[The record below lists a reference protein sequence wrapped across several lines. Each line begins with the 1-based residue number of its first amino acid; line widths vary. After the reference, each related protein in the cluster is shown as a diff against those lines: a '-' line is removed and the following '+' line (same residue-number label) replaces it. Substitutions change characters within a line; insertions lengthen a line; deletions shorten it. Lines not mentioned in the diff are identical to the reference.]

1 VSAPVPRVGSTGQAA
16 LGPDISETGAILAA
30 FGGTLKS
37 RRIRAGLTQEAL
49 AHRCFLRTDQVSR
62 FERGRSEPHLT
73 VLLALARGV
82 NATAGELVATL
93 AAPTREASQRQM
105 LSSIAATHGISI
117 VELAPVLELPRWYIN
132 QNARSMQSRG
142 WIRWDRSGW
151 HARNAIE

>member
-1 VSAPVPRVGSTGQAA
+1 MGQAA

-37 RRIRAGLTQEAL
+37 RRTRAGLTQEAL

-62 FERGRSEPHLT
+62 FERGRSEPHLS
-73 VLLALARGV
+73 VLLALACGV
-82 NATAGELVATL
+82 NAAAGELVATL
-93 AAPTREASQRQM
+93 AAPTREVSQRRM
-105 LSSIAATHGISI
+105 LSLIAAADGISI
-117 VELAPVLELPRWYIN
+117 VELASVLELPRWYVN

-142 WIRWDRSGW
+142 WIRWERSGW